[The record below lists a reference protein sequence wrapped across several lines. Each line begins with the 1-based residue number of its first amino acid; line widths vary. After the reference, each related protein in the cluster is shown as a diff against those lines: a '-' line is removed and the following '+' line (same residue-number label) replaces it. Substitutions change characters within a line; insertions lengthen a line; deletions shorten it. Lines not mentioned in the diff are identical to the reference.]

1 MIIKM
6 NYIFL
11 LWFRTIQLL
20 RVKSV
25 HPYLQGLKLFLS
37 QPSSQQYTGRITI
50 PSPHT
55 KERNRIGKGGS
66 NFACVCWRLL
76 LACLDFML
84 KSAIIVY
91 YLSPFRLSI
100 CVQSKEALEN
110 LFFFSLNTCYQLFF
124 SGKYQICIQHYPSG
138 VSNPLPLMDNS
149 ALYHVYSMES
159 DYYIEAKINVTD
171 RLTSACRR
179 RIKRMK
185 PAQVHC
191 CS

>member
-1 MIIKM
+1 M
-6 NYIFL
+6 
-11 LWFRTIQLL
+11 
-20 RVKSV
+20 
-25 HPYLQGLKLFLS
+25 
-37 QPSSQQYTGRITI
+37 
-50 PSPHT
+50 
-55 KERNRIGKGGS
+55 
-66 NFACVCWRLL
+66 
-76 LACLDFML
+76 
-84 KSAIIVY
+84 
-91 YLSPFRLSI
+91 
-100 CVQSKEALEN
+100 
-110 LFFFSLNTCYQLFF
+110 FFSVLIRVTSSFF

>member
-1 MIIKM
+1 MLIKM

-11 LWFRTIQLL
+11 FWFRTSQLL

-25 HPYLQGLKLFLS
+25 HPNLQGLKLFLS

-91 YLSPFRLSI
+91 YLSPFRLST
-100 CVQSKEALEN
+100 LYGYN
-110 LFFFSLNTCYQLFF
+110 LQ
-124 SGKYQICIQHYPSG
+124 
-138 VSNPLPLMDNS
+138 
-149 ALYHVYSMES
+149 
-159 DYYIEAKINVTD
+159 
-171 RLTSACRR
+171 RL
-179 RIKRMK
+179 
-185 PAQVHC
+185 
-191 CS
+191 